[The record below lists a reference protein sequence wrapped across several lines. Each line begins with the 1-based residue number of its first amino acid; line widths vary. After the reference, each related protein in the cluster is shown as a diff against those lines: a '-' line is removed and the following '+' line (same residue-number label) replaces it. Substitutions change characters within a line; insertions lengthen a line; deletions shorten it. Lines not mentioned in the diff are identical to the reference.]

1 MWKYLLES
9 LQFHEQKK
17 FLPALIFPWYYF
29 QAIKFIVIIPWKKV
43 IFQVIQTKILFPQMG
58 RLLYIRMNH
67 FDLFVILY
75 RLQEGWK
82 SLWWYFSDSTIV
94 PVNAALSSLFSIPVL
109 FHSYSLLNIA
119 VAHQTL
125 TELHQ
130 PCSSNSIA
138 VAHQTLTELH
148 LTVHQ
153 PCSSNSKPMQDGTH
167 KHQTVLLAS
176 MLPGCRNSQM
186 CQNFVHVWL

>member
-1 MWKYLLES
+1 MIL
-9 LQFHEQKK
+9 
-17 FLPALIFPWYYF
+17 FPS
-29 QAIKFIVIIPWKKV
+29 KFIVNIPWKRLSFKLPKTKFYFQKWEDYSTLAWTTSVCYTVQTIGGLKESLKV
-43 IFQVIQTKILFPQMG
+43 FHW
-58 RLLYIRMNH
+58 LYQWMQ
-67 FDLFVILY
+67 LSVACLVP
-75 RLQEGWK
+75 
-82 SLWWYFSDSTIV
+82 YFS
-94 PVNAALSSLFSIPVL
+94 VL
-109 FHSYSLLNIA
+109 FHSYSLLSIA